1 MSIDTDNPHQDNHYK
16 TVVTVRPLSR
26 QNQNELAVA
35 AATLNTDQSRTT
47 TVSMMNKMKTKF
59 D

>member
-1 MSIDTDNPHQDNHYK
+1 MSIDTDNPLQDNHYK
-16 TVVTVRPLSR
+16 TVVTVRPLSP
-26 QNQNELAVA
+26 QNKNELAVA

-59 D
+59 E